1 MSTSIKLIDKE
12 FLKHGKVTRL
22 LKLDPGSGQRLLNE
36 IKTMEG
42 LLDNPKKGIF
52 AQQRLTRIVY
62 EYMNGF
68 FENCR
73 QDPEAFVDFMLSIE
87 LQSE

>member
-1 MSTSIKLIDKE
+1 
-12 FLKHGKVTRL
+12 
-22 LKLDPGSGQRLLNE
+22 
-36 IKTMEG
+36 MEG
-42 LLDNPKKGIF
+42 LLDTPEKGEA

-73 QDPEAFVDFMLSIE
+73 QDPEAFVDLILSID

>member
-1 MSTSIKLIDKE
+1 MSTNMKLMHKE
-12 FLKHGKVTRL
+12 FLKQGKVTQL
-22 LKLDPGSGQRLLNE
+22 LKLDPGSKQRLLNE
-36 IKTMEG
+36 TKVMEG
-42 LLDNPKKGIF
+42 LLDTPEKEDV
-52 AQQRLTRIVY
+52 AQQRLTRVVY

-73 QDPEAFVDFMLSIE
+73 QDPEAFVDLMLSID